1 MAWTRP
7 HVNGSLL
14 AQADQDQ
21 QSLSR
26 HMKTLA
32 LEDGSTLQVLD
43 VGQGDP
49 VLLLPMI
56 DELNFVYAPQIEEFQ
71 SDYRVLLYVPRLS
84 DRHRFG
90 IPDRANEALSF
101 MRRLGIERAHIIVWG
116 DTGSAAYY
124 LAKHHP
130 QKVRSI
136 VFIGL
141 ADRYK
146 FPQPYQL
153 LMQLLARLPLE
164 GLVPSWLFA
173 AILSRVVGGTQV
185 KPRWIARRAAKVP
198 RLARL
203 FKLSILPNL
212 TDHEPMPGEVRAPC
226 LVISG
231 DNDRIVSAAQ
241 ARRMSKLLPNVRRT
255 AIIPGG
261 EHFVSYLDSATV
273 NGLIRQFYAE
283 VNATAT

>member
-1 MAWTRP
+1 MEWRRP
-7 HVNGSLL
+7 HVSGSLL
-14 AQADQDQ
+14 AQADGDQ
-21 QSLSR
+21 QSISG
-26 HMKTLA
+26 HMKPLV
-32 LEDGSTLQVLD
+32 LEDGSSLEVFD
-43 VGQGDP
+43 VGRGDP

-56 DELNFVYAPQIEEFQ
+56 DLLNFVYAPQIEEFQ
-71 SDYRVLLYVPRLS
+71 SEYRTILYVPRLS
-84 DRHRFG
+84 DRRRVG
-90 IPDRANEALSF
+90 IPDRVNEALSL
-101 MRRLGIERAHIIVWG
+101 MQRLGIESAHIVVWG

-130 QKVRSI
+130 ERVRSI

-146 FPQPYQL
+146 FPQPYQF
-153 LMQLLARLPLE
+153 LMQLLARLPIE
-164 GLVPSWLFA
+164 SLVPSWLFA

-185 KPRWIARRAAKVP
+185 KPRWIAMRAAKVP
-198 RLARL
+198 RLTRL

-212 TDHEPMPGEVRAPC
+212 TDHKPMPGEVHAPC

-241 ARRMSKLLPNVRRT
+241 ARRMSRLLPNVRRT

-261 EHFVSYLDSATV
+261 EHFISYIDSATV
-273 NGLIRQFYAE
+273 NGLIRQFFTE
-283 VNATAT
+283 VSATTT